1 LKESQ
6 FTYRDSQS
14 WCLETQAHPVIE
26 LMNYHSFIEG
36 ASENRELGVPAEFG
50 PGSTG
55 GGQPGF
61 AVVAMN
67 TSGAFISP
75 VAQVPLRIAS

>member
-1 LKESQ
+1 
-6 FTYRDSQS
+6 
-14 WCLETQAHPVIE
+14 
-26 LMNYHSFIEG
+26 MNYHSFIEG

-75 VAQVPLRIAS
+75 VAQVPLRIASQLPSFLLKITRGKGDLQNCP